1 MEEKNRLEAFEK
13 MLKAVQKEYEDILV
27 KMEDLKAKGRVKS
40 ATYQQLMGR
49 KMMYQ
54 NILSM
59 YELYGLLENE
69 KS

>member
-1 MEEKNRLEAFEK
+1 MEEKKRLEAFEK

-27 KMEDLKAKGRVKS
+27 KMENLKAKGRVKS

>member
-27 KMEDLKAKGRVKS
+27 KMEDLKTKGRVKS